1 MAIDVSTRKELA
13 KLVSTA
19 NKLGE
24 TANAKIGR
32 EENVMQETRMLNN
45 LLKDMLNMVNLAIK
59 EKDKSQTS
67 LGEVG
72 LETEVATHR
81 IF

>member
-1 MAIDVSTRKELA
+1 MAIDISTRKELA

-24 TANAKIGR
+24 TAKAKIGR
-32 EENVMQETRMLNN
+32 EENVMQEILMLNN

>member
-1 MAIDVSTRKELA
+1 MAIDITTRKELA

-24 TANAKIGR
+24 TAKAKIGR
-32 EENVMQETRMLNN
+32 EENVMQEILMLNN
-45 LLKDMLNMVNLAIK
+45 LLKDMLNMVSLAIK

-72 LETEVATHR
+72 LETEVSTHK

>member
-24 TANAKIGR
+24 TAKAKIGR
-32 EENVMQETRMLNN
+32 EENVMQEILMLNN

>member
-1 MAIDVSTRKELA
+1 MAIDISTRKELA
-13 KLVSTA
+13 RLVSTA

-24 TANAKIGR
+24 TAKTKIGQ
-32 EENVMQETRMLNN
+32 EENIMQEILMLNN
-45 LLKDMLNMVNLAIK
+45 LLKEMLSMVSLAIK
-59 EKDKSQTS
+59 DKDKGQTN

-72 LETEVATHR
+72 LETEVSTHR